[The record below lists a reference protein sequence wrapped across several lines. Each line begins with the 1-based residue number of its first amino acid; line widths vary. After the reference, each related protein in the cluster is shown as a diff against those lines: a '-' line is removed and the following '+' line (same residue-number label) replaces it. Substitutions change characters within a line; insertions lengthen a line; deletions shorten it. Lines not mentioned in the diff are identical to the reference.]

1 MRTIEFNNE
10 DIKECKL
17 ALLRQNLTSLQS
29 AFLMQHITNLE
40 QALNE
45 IKEYINN
52 NSNHYCTDDGNV
64 GFSIEEEKEE
74 TFCNDILKIIDT
86 VLGEEK
92 C

>member
-17 ALLRQNLTSLQS
+17 ALLRQDLTSLQS

-45 IKEYINN
+45 IKEI
-52 NSNHYCTDDGNV
+52 
-64 GFSIEEEKEE
+64 IETCKKLMPHEFDWEEQAD
-74 TFCNDILKIIDT
+74 NILEKIDK
-86 VLGEEK
+86 VLGE
-92 C
+92 

>member
-17 ALLRQNLTSLQS
+17 ALLRQDLTSLQS

-45 IKEYINN
+45 IKEYI
-52 NSNHYCTDDGNV
+52 SNVDAWEWD
-64 GFSIEEEKEE
+64 SIALNKISEK
-74 TFCNDILKIIDT
+74 IDK
-86 VLGEEK
+86 VLGE
-92 C
+92 